1 VPASREAQAVEPVN
15 DDAYVEKIT
24 NLWRGMEQKYGPL
37 KDVVEVNPCPSV
49 TFSSIGGLEAAK
61 RELEVFSL
69 ALTHPEL
76 HRRWGTQP
84 SQGLILYGP
93 HGSGKSL
100 LVKAL
105 ANRAKAI
112 ELRVVLPNLV
122 IQTMK
127 VPQKWEEFLR
137 DLYSLM
143 KEFRRTIV
151 HLDDIDLLGSDYEHL
166 FQAMRGA
173 MIQLTPFLLELVD
186 RFFDQEDTIVVSSTT
201 RLDLIK
207 PQFIK
212 PGRFERIIEVPLPDQ
227 EARQEIFRLHLMA
240 AEKRAGR
247 PLVGDVDYEAIGQ
260 LSHELSG
267 AEIAEVVRRC
277 LEEKVILEG
286 TGKPAPPIDTAD
298 IQKGIAAFQSIKDLA
313 GTIRTN
319 PSLYL

>member
-1 VPASREAQAVEPVN
+1 MSGN
-15 DDAYVEKIT
+15 IDKAYIEKVT

-37 KDVVEVNPCPSV
+37 RDVVEVDPDPAV
-49 TFSSIGGLEAAK
+49 TFDMIGGLTDAK
-61 RELEVFSL
+61 RELDVFSL

-76 HRRWGTQP
+76 HRKWGTVP
-84 SQGLILYGP
+84 SQGVILYGP
-93 HGSGKSL
+93 HGGGKSL

-105 ANRAKAI
+105 AYRAEAI
-112 ELRVVLPNLV
+112 EVRAVLPNLV

-127 VPQKWEEFLR
+127 IPQKWEEFLK
-137 DLYSLM
+137 DLYALM
-143 KEFRRTIV
+143 GEFRRTIV

-166 FQAMRGA
+166 FQAMKGA
-173 MIQLTPFLLELVD
+173 MVQLTPFLLEVVD
-186 RFFDQEDTIVVSSTT
+186 RFLAQGNTIVVSSTT

-227 EARQEIFRLHLMA
+227 AGRREIFQLHIQE

-247 PLVGDVDYEAIGQ
+247 PLAGELDYEALAQ
-260 LSHELSG
+260 LTHELSG

-277 LEEKVILEG
+277 LEEKVTLEG
-286 TGKPAPPIDTAD
+286 TTQESNPISTAD
-298 IQKGIAAFQSIKDLA
+298 LEKSIAGYQNIKDLV

>member
-1 VPASREAQAVEPVN
+1 MAEAK
-15 DDAYVEKIT
+15 DKTYVEKIF

-37 KDVVEVNPCPSV
+37 KDVVEVDPEPET
-49 TFSSIGGLEAAK
+49 TFDLIGGLSNAK
-61 RELEVFSL
+61 RELDVFSL

-76 HRRWGTQP
+76 HQKWGTVP
-84 SQGLILYGP
+84 SQGVILYGP
-93 HGSGKSL
+93 PGSGKSL

-105 ANRAKAI
+105 ANRADAI
-112 ELRVVLPNLV
+112 ELRAVLPNLV
-122 IQTMK
+122 LQTMK
-127 VPQKWEEFLR
+127 IPQKWEEFLK
-137 DLYSLM
+137 DLYSLLG
-143 KEFRRTIV
+143 EFRRTIV

-166 FQAMRGA
+166 FQAMKGA
-173 MIQLTPFLLELVD
+173 MVQLTPFLLELVD
-186 RFFDQEDTIVVSSTT
+186 RFIAQKNTIVVSSTT
-201 RLDLIK
+201 RLDQIK

-227 EARQEIFRLHLMA
+227 DARKTIFQLQFQA

-247 PLVGDVDYEAIGQ
+247 PLLGEVDFDAVAQ
-260 LSHELSG
+260 QSHELSG

-286 TGKPAPPIDTAD
+286 TSKPASPVSTAD
-298 IQKGIAAFQSIKDLA
+298 LKRGIDSYQSIKDLV

>member
-1 VPASREAQAVEPVN
+1 
-15 DDAYVEKIT
+15 
-24 NLWRGMEQKYGPL
+24 MEQKYGPL
-37 KDVVEVNPCPSV
+37 KDVVEVDPQPAT
-49 TFSSIGGLEAAK
+49 TFDMIGGLTDAK
-61 RELEVFSL
+61 RELDVFSL
-69 ALTHPEL
+69 SLTHPEL
-76 HRRWGTQP
+76 HVKWGTVP
-84 SQGLILYGP
+84 SQGVILYGP

-105 ANRAKAI
+105 ANRAGAI
-112 ELRVVLPNLV
+112 ELRAVLPNLV

-127 VPQKWEEFLR
+127 IPQKWEEFLK
-137 DLYSLM
+137 DLYALM
-143 KEFRRTIV
+143 GEFRRTIV

-166 FQAMRGA
+166 FQAMKGA
-173 MIQLTPFLLELVD
+173 MVQLTPFLLEVVD
-186 RFFDQEDTIVVSSTT
+186 RFLAQDNTIVVSSTT

-227 EARQEIFRLHLMA
+227 AARTDIFKLHFEA
-240 AEKRAGR
+240 AESRAGR
-247 PLVGDVDYEAIGQ
+247 PLVGEVDYKALAQ

-286 TGKPAPPIDTAD
+286 TSQPAPPISTSDLQRS
-298 IQKGIAAFQSIKDLA
+298 ISAFQGIKDLV

>member
-1 VPASREAQAVEPVN
+1 MSKGR
-15 DDAYVEKIT
+15 DKTYVEKIS

-37 KDVVEVNPCPSV
+37 KDVVEVDPQPST
-49 TFSSIGGLEAAK
+49 TFDMIGGLADAK
-61 RELEVFSL
+61 RELDIFSL
-69 ALTHPEL
+69 ALTNPEIHL
-76 HRRWGTQP
+76 KWGTVP
-84 SQGLILYGP
+84 SKGVILYGP
-93 HGSGKSL
+93 HGGGKSL

-105 ANRAKAI
+105 ANRAGAI
-112 ELRVVLPNLV
+112 ELRAVLPNLV

-127 VPQKWEEFLR
+127 IPQKWEEFLK
-137 DLYSLM
+137 DLYALM
-143 KEFRRTIV
+143 GEFKRTIV

-166 FQAMRGA
+166 FQAMKGA
-173 MIQLTPFLLELVD
+173 MVQLTPYLLEIVD
-186 RFFDQEDTIVVSSTT
+186 KFLTQSNTIVVSSTT

-227 EARQEIFRLHLMA
+227 AARKEIFRLQFEA

-247 PLVGDVDYEAIGQ
+247 PLVGEVDYEAIAQ

-277 LEEKVILEG
+277 LEDKVILEG
-286 TGKPAPPIDTAD
+286 TNQPAPPISTSDLKRSIT
-298 IQKGIAAFQSIKDLA
+298 AFQSIKDLV